1 MVCLGNICR
10 SPIAEGV
17 MQEKINQHHLD
28 WTVDSAGTES
38 YHVGEAPHRFSQKVC
53 KNHGIDIS
61 HQRARRFT
69 KADFKNFDKI
79 YAMAKDVYYE
89 IENIGGFNVDMSKV
103 VLFLN
108 ELKPESNESVPDPYY
123 GGEAG
128 FEPVYEIIDKTCDAI
143 VQRYSVPDA
152 VKG

>member
-38 YHVGEAPHRFSQKVC
+38 FHVGEAPHRFSQKVC
-53 KNHGIDIS
+53 ANHGIDIS
-61 HQRARRFT
+61 HQRARRFI
-69 KADFKNFDKI
+69 KADFKNYDKI

-89 IENIGGFNVDMSKV
+89 IENIGSFNGDMSKV

-108 ELKPESNESVPDPYY
+108 ELKPDSNESVPDPYY

-128 FEPVYEIIDKTCDAI
+128 FEPVYELIDQTCDAI
-143 VQRYSVPDA
+143 VQRYAVPDTIDS
-152 VKG
+152 